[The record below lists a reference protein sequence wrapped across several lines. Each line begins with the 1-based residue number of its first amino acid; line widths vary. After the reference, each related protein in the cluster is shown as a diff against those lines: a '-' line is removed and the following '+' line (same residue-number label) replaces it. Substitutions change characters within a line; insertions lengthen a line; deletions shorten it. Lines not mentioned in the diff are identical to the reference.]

1 MRQDTPTRRL
11 AALAGGHWRR
21 FLLAV
26 LAMAVFAVTEGG
38 FAFAVEWLTGLLD
51 DPLDDPSGPWGK
63 WLPAGILALFV
74 VRGIAGFVSTWQLGW
89 IGRSVVGRMREML
102 FERFLRMP
110 VRSMEQRPRAELLSR
125 MLYDAEQVA
134 DAASTVITTIVRDSL
149 TVLVLVAYMV
159 YASAGL
165 SAVVFVVAP
174 LIALTA
180 RALST
185 HFRRYSARI
194 QENMGEVSRITDE
207 ALRGHRI
214 IKVFGGAARERE
226 RFAGANE
233 TNKRLHLKLVMARAG
248 GDGLTMLL
256 AAVGVA
262 SVAWFVAQYSA
273 AEGLEARKFAGF
285 MTAMVLLMTP
295 LKHLTNVNAA
305 LQRGLAAAT
314 SVFGLL
320 DSPADSDKAGGAP
333 GAPRDLPARATGHL
347 EFVDVAFSYE
357 PGGAAALRDVSLE
370 IKPGQRV
377 AIVGRS
383 GSGKSTL
390 VSLIPRFFE
399 PDSGK
404 LLLDGRPLADWPLPA
419 LREQIALVTQDVMLF
434 NDTLANNIAYGALA
448 DAEPQAVEAAA
459 RAAHVME
466 FVEKRRDGLH
476 ALVGEGGISLSGGE
490 RQRVAIARALLKD
503 APVLILDEATSALDS
518 RSESHVQDALD
529 RLMRGRTTL
538 VIAHRLSTIEHA
550 DRIVVLERGRI
561 VESGPHAELLARGGQ
576 YASLYRLQFRGHSP
590 HSPHAD

>member
-1 MRQDTPTRRL
+1 MRRDTPTKRL
-11 AALAGGHWRR
+11 AALAVRHWRG

-26 LAMAVFAVTEGG
+26 LAMAVFAGTETG
-38 FAFAVEWLTGLLD
+38 FAIAVERLTGLLGNAA
-51 DPLDDPSGPWGK
+51 GPWGR
-63 WLPAGILALFV
+63 WLPLGVLGLFA
-74 VRGIAGFVSTWQLGW
+74 VRGVSGFLSAYQLGR
-89 IGRSVVGRMREML
+89 IGRSVVGQLREML
-102 FERFLRMP
+102 FARFLQMP
-110 VRSMEQRPRAELLSR
+110 VRDVEQRPRAELLSR

-134 DAASTVITTIVRDSL
+134 DTSSTVITTVIRDSL
-149 TVLVLVAYMV
+149 TVAGLVAYMV

-180 RALST
+180 RVLSR
-185 HFRRYSARI
+185 HFRRYSTRI

-207 ALRGHRI
+207 ALRGHRV
-214 IKVFGGAARERE
+214 IKVFGGAARETD
-226 RFAGANE
+226 RFARANE
-233 TNKRLHLKLVMARAG
+233 VNKRLHLKLVMARAG

-256 AAVGVA
+256 AAIGVA

-273 AEGLEARKFAGF
+273 AESLQVEKFTGF
-285 MTAMVLLMTP
+285 MAAMLLLMTP
-295 LKHLTNVNAA
+295 LKHLTNVNAS

-314 SVFGLL
+314 SVFRLL
-320 DSPADSDKAGGAP
+320 DSVVESDAGA
-333 GAPRDLPARATGHL
+333 APRSDLPGRVKGEL
-347 EFVDVAFSYE
+347 EFADVSFSYDNE
-357 PGGAAALRDVSLE
+357 GTAALRDISLK
-370 IKPGQRV
+370 IQPGERV

-399 PDSGK
+399 PDSGQ
-404 LLLDGRPLADWPLPA
+404 LRLDGRPLGDWPLPA

-434 NDTLANNIAYGALA
+434 NDTLANNIAYGALSKA
-448 DAEPQAVEAAA
+448 DPEAVKAAA

-466 FVEKRRDGLH
+466 FVESRKEGLN
-476 ALVGEGGISLSGGE
+476 ARVGEGGVSLSGGE

-538 VIAHRLSTIEHA
+538 VIAHRLSTVEHA

-561 VESGPHAELLARGGQ
+561 VESGAHAELLARDGH
-576 YASLYRLQFRGHSP
+576 YASLYRLQFRANARNAG
-590 HSPHAD
+590 

>member
-1 MRQDTPTRRL
+1 MQSDTPIKRL
-11 AALAGGHWRR
+11 AALAVPHWRSL
-21 FLLAV
+21 LLAV
-26 LAMAVFAVTEGG
+26 LAMALFAATEVG
-38 FAFAVEWLTGLLD
+38 FAFAVERLTALLLK
-51 DPLDDPSGPWGK
+51 PEGPWAL
-63 WLPAGILALFV
+63 WLPVAVLGLFA
-74 VRGIAGFVSTWQLGW
+74 VRGISGFVSAYRLGS
-89 IGRSVVGRMREML
+89 IGRSVVGRLRELL
-102 FERFLRMP
+102 FERFLHMP
-110 VRSMEQRPRAELLSR
+110 VRDVEQRPRAELLSR

-149 TVLVLVAYMV
+149 TVLGLAAFMV

-180 RALST
+180 RVLSR

-214 IKVFGGAARERE
+214 IKVFGGAPRERQ
-226 RFAGANE
+226 RFGRANE
-233 TNKRLHLKLVMARAG
+233 GNKRLHLKLVMARAG

-262 SVAWFVAQYSA
+262 SLAWFVAQYSA
-273 AEGLEARKFAGF
+273 ADQLQPEEFTGF
-285 MTAMVLLMTP
+285 LAAMLLLMTP
-295 LKHLTNVNAA
+295 LKHLTNVNAS
-305 LQRGLAAAT
+305 LQRGLAAST
-314 SVFGLL
+314 SVFRLL
-320 DSPADSDKAGGAP
+320 DSPIEADIASS
-333 GAPRDLPARATGHL
+333 PRKDRPARARGEL
-347 EFVDVAFSYE
+347 EFAAVSFSYE
-357 PGGAAALRDVSLE
+357 PDRAAALREVSLE
-370 IKPGQRV
+370 IEPGERV

-390 VSLIPRFFE
+390 VSLIPRFYE
-399 PDSGK
+399 PDTGE
-404 LLLDGRPLADWPLPA
+404 LRLDGRALSDWPLPA
-419 LREQIALVTQDVMLF
+419 LRQQIALVTQDVVLF
-434 NDTLANNIAYGALA
+434 NDTLANNIAYGALSE
-448 DAEPQAVEAAA
+448 AEPDAIEAAA

-466 FVEKRRDGLH
+466 FVESRHEGLN
-476 ALVGEGGISLSGGE
+476 AVVGEAGFSLSGGE

-538 VIAHRLSTIEHA
+538 VIAHRLSTVEHA

-561 VESGPHAELLARGGQ
+561 VESGAHSELLAQDGH
-576 YASLYRLQFRGHSP
+576 YASLYRLQFRPSARNGG
-590 HSPHAD
+590 

>member
-1 MRQDTPTRRL
+1 MRPDSPMRRL
-11 AALAGGHWRR
+11 AALTRGHWRG
-21 FLLAV
+21 FLFAAV
-26 LAMAVFAVTEGG
+26 AMAVFAATETG
-38 FAFAVEWLTGLLD
+38 FAFAVKRLTELLD
-51 DPLDDPSGPWGK
+51 SDAPAQEG
-63 WLPAGILALFV
+63 WLPLAVLGLFL
-74 VRGIAGFVSTWQLGW
+74 VRGISGFVSAYQLGR
-89 IGRSVVGRMREML
+89 IGRAVVGRMRELL
-102 FERFLRMP
+102 FERFLHMP
-110 VRSMEQRPRAELLSR
+110 VRSVEQLPRAELLSR

-149 TVLVLVAYMV
+149 TVAGLVAFMV
-159 YASAGL
+159 YASPRL
-165 SAVVFVVAP
+165 SAVVFVAAP

-180 RALST
+180 RVLSK
-185 HFRRYSARI
+185 HFRRYSTRI

-214 IKVFGGAARERE
+214 IKVFGGASREGE
-226 RFAGANE
+226 RFAEANRS
-233 TNKRLHLKLVMARAG
+233 NRRLHLKLIMARAG

-262 SVAWFVAQYSA
+262 SVAWFVARYSA
-273 AEGLEARKFAGF
+273 ADGLEIGNFTGF
-285 MTAMVLLMTP
+285 MAAMLLLMTP

-320 DSPADSDKAGGAP
+320 DSPVESDLAR
-333 GAPRDLPARATGHL
+333 APRRELSARAKGHL
-347 EFVDVAFSYE
+347 QFVDVSFSYE
-357 PGGAAALRDVSLE
+357 SGGPAALRDINLDIE
-370 IKPGQRV
+370 PGQRV

-399 PDSGK
+399 PDSGE
-404 LLLDGRPLADWPLPA
+404 LLLDGIPLRQWPLPA
-419 LREQIALVTQDVMLF
+419 LREQIALVTQDVVLF

-448 DAEPQAVEAAA
+448 GAAPQAVEEAA

-466 FVEKRRDGLH
+466 FVAERPEGLN
-476 ALVGEGGISLSGGE
+476 ALVGEGGLSLSGGE

-561 VESGPHAELLARGGQ
+561 VESGPHAELLARGGH
-576 YASLYRLQFRGHSP
+576 YASLYRLQFRGNAS
-590 HSPHAD
+590 HAG

>member
-1 MRQDTPTRRL
+1 MKRL
-11 AALAGGHWRR
+11 AALAGGHWRG
-21 FLLAV
+21 FVLAV
-26 LAMAVFAVTEGG
+26 LAMAVFAGTEIG
-38 FAFAVEWLTGLLD
+38 FAFAVERLTALLGD
-51 DPLDDPSGPWGK
+51 ASGPWDR
-63 WLPAGILALFV
+63 WLPVGVLGLFL
-74 VRGIAGFVSTWQLGW
+74 VRGMAGFVSAWQLGR

-134 DAASTVITTIVRDSL
+134 DASSTVITTVVRDSL
-149 TVLVLVAYMV
+149 TVLGLMAYMV

-180 RALST
+180 RVLSR

-214 IKVFGGAARERE
+214 IKVFGGSLRERE
-226 RFAGANE
+226 RFSGANE
-233 TNKRLHLKLVMARAG
+233 NNKRLHLKLVMARAG

-262 SVAWFVAQYSA
+262 SVAWFVARYSA
-273 AEGLEARKFAGF
+273 AGGLEIEKFTGF
-285 MTAMVLLMTP
+285 MAAMLLLMTP

-305 LQRGLAAAT
+305 LQRGLAAAA

-320 DSPADSDKAGGAP
+320 DSPVEPDRARVDE
-333 GAPRDLPARATGHL
+333 RRLPDRAMGRL
-347 EFVDVAFSYE
+347 EFVNVAFSYE
-357 PGGAAALRDVSLE
+357 SGGAAALRDINLE
-370 IKPGQRV
+370 IEPGQRV

-404 LLLDGRPLADWPLPA
+404 LLLDGRPLAEWPLTA

-448 DAEPQAVEAAA
+448 GAEPQAVEAAA

-466 FVEKRRDGLH
+466 FVATRREGLD

-518 RSESHVQDALD
+518 RSESHVQEALD

-561 VESGPHAELLARGGQ
+561 VESGPHAGLLARDGH

-590 HSPHAD
+590 HGAREP

>member
-1 MRQDTPTRRL
+1 MKRL
-11 AALAGGHWRR
+11 AVLAGSHWRG
-21 FLLAV
+21 FVLAA
-26 LAMAVFAVTEGG
+26 LAMAVFAATEIG
-38 FAFAVEWLTGLLD
+38 FAFAVERLTALLGD
-51 DPLDDPSGPWGK
+51 ASSPWGR
-63 WLPAGILALFV
+63 WLPAGVLGLFL
-74 VRGIAGFVSTWQLGW
+74 VRGMAGFVSAWQLGR

-110 VRSMEQRPRAELLSR
+110 VRSIEQRPRAELLSR

-134 DAASTVITTIVRDSL
+134 DAASTVITTVVRDSL
-149 TVLVLVAYMV
+149 TVLGLMAYMV

-165 SAVVFVVAP
+165 SAVVFVAAP

-180 RALST
+180 RVLSK
-185 HFRRYSARI
+185 HFRRYSARL

-214 IKVFGGAARERE
+214 IKVFGGSLRERE
-226 RFAGANE
+226 RFSSANE
-233 TNKRLHLKLVMARAG
+233 NNKRLHLKLVMARAG

-262 SVAWFVAQYSA
+262 SVAWFVARYSA
-273 AEGLEARKFAGF
+273 ADGLEIEKFTGF
-285 MTAMVLLMTP
+285 MAAMLLLMTP

-305 LQRGLAAAT
+305 LQRGLAAAA

-320 DSPADSDKAGGAP
+320 DSPAESDRARADK
-333 GAPRDLPARATGHL
+333 RSLPARATGRL
-347 EFVDVAFSYE
+347 EFVNVAFSYE
-357 PGGAAALRDVSLE
+357 SGEAAALRDINLE
-370 IKPGQRV
+370 IEPGQRV

-404 LLLDGRPLADWPLPA
+404 LLLDGRPLAEWPLTA

-448 DAEPQAVEAAA
+448 GAEPQAVEAAA
-459 RAAHVME
+459 RAAHVTE
-466 FVEKRRDGLH
+466 FAATRREGLD
-476 ALVGEGGISLSGGE
+476 ALVGEGGLSLSGGE

-518 RSESHVQDALD
+518 RSESHVQEALD

-561 VESGPHAELLARGGQ
+561 VESGPHARLLARGGH
-576 YASLYRLQFRGHSP
+576 YASLYRLQFRGHSSHGACGP
-590 HSPHAD
+590 

>member
-1 MRQDTPTRRL
+1 MRRL
-11 AALAGGHWRR
+11 AALAGGHWRG

-26 LAMAVFAVTEGG
+26 LAMTVFAVTETG
-38 FAFAVEWLTGLLD
+38 FAFAVERLSGLLGEA
-51 DPLDDPSGPWGK
+51 PGPWDS
-63 WLPAGILALFV
+63 WLPVGILGLFL
-74 VRGIAGFVSTWQLGW
+74 VRGAAGFVSAYQLGR
-89 IGRSVVGRMREML
+89 IGRSVVERMRELL
-102 FERFLRMP
+102 FEQILRMP
-110 VRSMEQRPRAELLSR
+110 VRSVEQRPRAELLSR

-149 TVLVLVAYMV
+149 TVLGLVAYMV
-159 YASAGL
+159 YASPSL
-165 SAVVFVVAP
+165 SAVVFVAAP

-180 RALST
+180 RILSRR
-185 HFRRYSARI
+185 FRRYSARI

-207 ALRGHRI
+207 ALRGHRV
-214 IKVFGGAARERE
+214 IKVFGGAARERM

-233 TNKRLHLKLVMARAG
+233 GNRRLHLKLIMARAA

-262 SVAWFVAQYSA
+262 TVAWFVAQYSA
-273 AEGLEARKFAGF
+273 GEGLEVEKFTGF
-285 MTAMVLLMTP
+285 MAAMLLLMTP
-295 LKHLTNVNAA
+295 LKHLTNVNASM
-305 LQRGLAAAT
+305 QRGLAAAT
-314 SVFGLL
+314 SVFRLL
-320 DSPADSDKAGGAP
+320 DSPVESESESP
-333 GAPRDLPARATGHL
+333 PSRDLSARAEGYL
-347 EFVDVAFSYE
+347 QFVNVSFSYE
-357 PGGAAALRDVSLE
+357 PGGAPALRDINLE
-370 IKPGQRV
+370 IAPGERV
-377 AIVGRS
+377 AVVGRS

-390 VSLIPRFFE
+390 ISLIPRFFE

-404 LLLDGRPLADWPLPA
+404 LLLDGRPLDDWSLPA

-448 DAEPQAVEAAA
+448 NAPPAAVEAAA

-466 FVEKRRDGLH
+466 FVAARREGLD
-476 ALVGEGGISLSGGE
+476 AMVGEGGIALSGGE

-561 VESGPHAELLARGGQ
+561 VESGPHAALLERSGH
-576 YASLYRLQFRGHSP
+576 YASLYRLQFRRTS
-590 HSPHAD
+590 SNAV

>member
-1 MRQDTPTRRL
+1 MKRL
-11 AALAGGHWRR
+11 AALAVGHWRG

-26 LAMAVFAVTEGG
+26 LAMAVFAVTEIG
-38 FAFAVEWLTGLLD
+38 FAFAVERLTALLGD
-51 DPLDDPSGPWGK
+51 AAGPWDR
-63 WLPAGILALFV
+63 WLPVGVLALFL
-74 VRGIAGFVSTWQLGW
+74 VRGASGFASAWQLGR
-89 IGRSVVGRMREML
+89 IGRSVVGRMRELL

-110 VRSMEQRPRAELLSR
+110 VRSIEQRPRAELLSR

-149 TVLVLVAYMV
+149 TVLGLMAYMV

-180 RALST
+180 RVLSR
-185 HFRRYSARI
+185 HFRRYSTRI

-214 IKVFGGAARERE
+214 IKVFGGSARERE
-226 RFAGANE
+226 RFAHANE
-233 TNKRLHLKLVMARAG
+233 GNKRLHLKLVMARAG

-262 SVAWFVAQYSA
+262 LVAWFVGRYSA
-273 AEGLEARKFAGF
+273 ADGLEVEKFTGF
-285 MTAMVLLMTP
+285 MAAMLLLMSP

-320 DSPADSDKAGGAP
+320 DSPVESDNAPAP
-333 GAPRDLPARATGHL
+333 GRDLPARATGRL
-347 EFVDVAFSYE
+347 EFVNVVFSYE
-357 PGGAAALRDVSLE
+357 SGGAAALQDISFGIE
-370 IKPGQRV
+370 PGQRV

-404 LLLDGRPLADWPLPA
+404 LLLDGRPLAEWPLPA

-434 NDTLANNIAYGALA
+434 NDTLAGNIAYGALA
-448 DAEPQAVEAAA
+448 GAEPRAVEAAA

-466 FVEKRRDGLH
+466 FVATRREGLN

-518 RSESHVQDALD
+518 RSESHVQEALD

-550 DRIVVLERGRI
+550 DRIVVLECGRI
-561 VESGPHAELLARGGQ
+561 VESGPHAELLARGGH
-576 YASLYRLQFRGHSP
+576 YASLYRLQFRGNSSHGAHKP
-590 HSPHAD
+590 

>member
-1 MRQDTPTRRL
+1 MKRL
-11 AALAGGHWRR
+11 AALARGHWRG
-21 FLLAV
+21 FVLAI
-26 LAMAVFAVTEGG
+26 LAMAVFAVTETG
-38 FAFAVEWLTGLLD
+38 FAFAVERLTGLLGD
-51 DPLDDPSGPWGK
+51 AAGPWDR
-63 WLPAGILALFV
+63 WLPLGVLGLFL
-74 VRGIAGFVSTWQLGW
+74 VRGVAGFVSAYQLGR
-89 IGRSVVGRMREML
+89 IGRSVVGRMRELL

-110 VRSMEQRPRAELLSR
+110 VRSIEQRPRAELLSR

-149 TVLVLVAYMV
+149 TVLGLVAYMV
-159 YASAGL
+159 YASPGL

-180 RALST
+180 RVLSR

-214 IKVFGGAARERE
+214 IKVFGGMSRERE

-233 TNKRLHLKLVMARAG
+233 GNKRLHLKLVMARAA

-262 SVAWFVAQYSA
+262 AVAWFVARYSA
-273 AEGLEARKFAGF
+273 ADGLEVAKFTGF
-285 MTAMVLLMTP
+285 MAAMLLLMTP
-295 LKHLTNVNAA
+295 LKHLTNVNAS

-320 DSPADSDKAGGAP
+320 DSPVEAEKA
-333 GAPRDLPARATGHL
+333 ARAPDGLPERAEGRL
-347 EFVDVAFSYE
+347 EFVNVSFSYE
-357 PGGAAALRDVSLE
+357 SGGAAALRDVSMAIE
-370 IKPGQRV
+370 PGERV

-390 VSLIPRFFE
+390 ASLIPRFFE

-404 LLLDGRPLADWPLPA
+404 LLLDGRPLADWPLTA

-434 NDTLANNIAYGALA
+434 NDTLAGNIAYGALSGA
-448 DAEPQAVEAAA
+448 QPRAVEAAA

-466 FVEKRRDGLH
+466 FAGTRSEGLD
-476 ALVGEGGISLSGGE
+476 ARVGEGGISLSGGE

-561 VESGPHAELLARGGQ
+561 VESGPHGELLARDGH
-576 YASLYRLQFRGHSP
+576 YASLHRLQFRGNS
-590 HSPHAD
+590 ARAR

>member
-1 MRQDTPTRRL
+1 MKRL
-11 AALAGGHWRR
+11 AALAGGHWRG

-26 LAMAVFAVTEGG
+26 CAMAVFAVTETG
-38 FAFAVEWLTGLLD
+38 FAFAVERLTGLLGD
-51 DPLDDPSGPWGK
+51 AAGPWHK
-63 WLPAGILALFV
+63 WLPLGVLGLFL
-74 VRGIAGFVSTWQLGW
+74 VRGVAGFVSACQLGW
-89 IGRSVVGRMREML
+89 IGRSVVGRMRELL

-149 TVLVLVAYMV
+149 TVLGLVAYMV
-159 YASAGL
+159 YASPGL

-180 RALST
+180 RVLSR

-214 IKVFGGAARERE
+214 IKVFGGMPRERE

-233 TNKRLHLKLVMARAG
+233 GNKRLHLKLVMARAA

-262 SVAWFVAQYSA
+262 AVAWFVARYSA
-273 AEGLEARKFAGF
+273 ADGLEVEKFTGF
-285 MTAMVLLMTP
+285 MAAMLLLMSP
-295 LKHLTNVNAA
+295 LKHLTNVNAS
-305 LQRGLAAAT
+305 LQRGLAAAA

-320 DSPADSDKAGGAP
+320 DSPVEDEKAAQAP
-333 GAPRDLPARATGHL
+333 DGLPARASGRL
-347 EFVDVAFSYE
+347 EFVNVSFSYE
-357 PGGAAALRDVSLE
+357 AGGAAALRDISMAIE
-370 IKPGQRV
+370 PGERV

-390 VSLIPRFFE
+390 ASLIPRFFE

-419 LREQIALVTQDVMLF
+419 LREQIALVTQDVVLF
-434 NDTLANNIAYGALA
+434 NDTLANNIAYGALSA
-448 DAEPQAVEAAA
+448 ARPRAVEAAA

-466 FVEKRRDGLH
+466 FVETRREGLD
-476 ALVGEGGISLSGGE
+476 ARVGEGGISLSGGE

-561 VESGPHAELLARGGQ
+561 VESGPHAELLARDGH
-576 YASLYRLQFRGHSP
+576 YASLYRLQFRGNS
-590 HSPHAD
+590 ANAG

>member
-1 MRQDTPTRRL
+1 MRRDTPTKRL
-11 AALAGGHWRR
+11 AALAVRHWRG

-26 LAMAVFAVTEGG
+26 LAMAVFAGTETG
-38 FAFAVEWLTGLLD
+38 FAIAVERLTGLLGNAA
-51 DPLDDPSGPWGK
+51 GPWGR
-63 WLPAGILALFV
+63 WLPLGVLGLFA
-74 VRGIAGFVSTWQLGW
+74 VRGVSGFLSAYQLGR
-89 IGRSVVGRMREML
+89 IGRSVVGQLREML
-102 FERFLRMP
+102 FARFLQMP
-110 VRSMEQRPRAELLSR
+110 VRDVEQRPRAELLSR

-134 DAASTVITTIVRDSL
+134 DTSSTVITTVVRDSL
-149 TVLVLVAYMV
+149 TVVGLVAYMV

-180 RALST
+180 RVLSR
-185 HFRRYSARI
+185 HFRRYSTRI

-207 ALRGHRI
+207 ALRGHRV
-214 IKVFGGAARERE
+214 IKVFGGAARETE
-226 RFAGANE
+226 RFAQANE
-233 TNKRLHLKLVMARAG
+233 VNKRLHLKLVMARAG

-256 AAVGVA
+256 AAIGVA

-273 AEGLEARKFAGF
+273 AESLQVEKFTGF
-285 MTAMVLLMTP
+285 MAAMLLLMTP
-295 LKHLTNVNAA
+295 LKHLTNVNAS

-314 SVFGLL
+314 SVFRLL
-320 DSPADSDKAGGAP
+320 DSVVESDIGA
-333 GAPRDLPARATGHL
+333 APREDLPERVRGEL
-347 EFVDVAFSYE
+347 EFAKVSFSYDNE
-357 PGGAAALRDVSLE
+357 GTAALRDISLK
-370 IKPGQRV
+370 IQPGERV

-399 PDSGK
+399 PDSGQ
-404 LLLDGRPLADWPLPA
+404 LRLDGRPLDEWPLPA

-434 NDTLANNIAYGALA
+434 NDTLANNIAYGALSKA
-448 DAEPQAVEAAA
+448 DPEAVNAAA

-466 FVEKRRDGLH
+466 FVESRKEGLN
-476 ALVGEGGISLSGGE
+476 ARVGEGGVSLSGGE

-538 VIAHRLSTIEHA
+538 VIAHRLSTVEHA

-561 VESGPHAELLARGGQ
+561 VESGAHTDLLARDGH
-576 YASLYRLQFRGHSP
+576 YASLYRLQFRANARNAG
-590 HSPHAD
+590 

>member
-1 MRQDTPTRRL
+1 MKRL
-11 AALAGGHWRR
+11 AALAGGHWRG

-26 LAMAVFAVTEGG
+26 LAMAVFAVTETG
-38 FAFAVEWLTGLLD
+38 FAFAVERLTGLLGD
-51 DPLDDPSGPWGK
+51 AAGPWDK
-63 WLPAGILALFV
+63 WLPLGVLGLFL
-74 VRGIAGFVSTWQLGW
+74 VRGIAGFVSAWQLGR
-89 IGRSVVGRMREML
+89 IGRSVVGRLRELL
-102 FERFLRMP
+102 FERFLCMP

-149 TVLVLVAYMV
+149 TVLGLVAYMV
-159 YASAGL
+159 YASPGL

-180 RALST
+180 RVLSR

-214 IKVFGGAARERE
+214 IKVFGGMAGERA
-226 RFAGANE
+226 RFAVANE
-233 TNKRLHLKLVMARAG
+233 GNRRLHLKLVMARAA

-262 SVAWFVAQYSA
+262 AVAWFVARYSA
-273 AEGLEARKFAGF
+273 GDGLEVAKFTGF
-285 MTAMVLLMTP
+285 MAAMLLLMSP
-295 LKHLTNVNAA
+295 LKHLTNVNAS
-305 LQRGLAAAT
+305 LQRGLAAAG
-314 SVFGLL
+314 SVFGVL
-320 DSPADSDKAGGAP
+320 DSPVEAEKAPPAP
-333 GAPRDLPARATGHL
+333 HGLPARAKGRL
-347 EFVDVAFSYE
+347 EFVNVSFSYE
-357 PGGAAALRDVSLE
+357 SGGVAALRDISMAIE
-370 IKPGQRV
+370 PGERV

-390 VSLIPRFFE
+390 ASLIPRFFE
-399 PDSGK
+399 PDSGA
-404 LLLDGRPLADWPLPA
+404 LLLDGRPLADWPLAA
-419 LREQIALVTQDVMLF
+419 LREQIALVTQDVVLF
-434 NDTLANNIAYGALA
+434 NDTLANNIAYGALSGA
-448 DAEPQAVEAAA
+448 QPQAVEAAA

-466 FVEKRRDGLH
+466 FVETRREGLD
-476 ALVGEGGISLSGGE
+476 ARVGEGGISLSGGE

-561 VESGPHAELLARGGQ
+561 VESGPHAELLAQDGH
-576 YASLYRLQFRGHSP
+576 YASLYRLQFRGNS
-590 HSPHAD
+590 ARVQ

>member
-1 MRQDTPTRRL
+1 MI
-11 AALAGGHWRR
+11 
-21 FLLAV
+21 AV
-26 LAMAVFAVTEGG
+26 LAMAVFAATEAG
-38 FAFAVEWLTGLLD
+38 FAFAVEGLTGLLVD
-51 DPLDDPSGPWGK
+51 APASAGR
-63 WLPAGILALFV
+63 WLPLAILALFL
-74 VRGIAGFVSTWQLGW
+74 VRGLAGFVSAWQLGR
-89 IGRSVVGRMREML
+89 IGRSVVGRLRELL

-110 VRSMEQRPRAELLSR
+110 VRSVEQRPRAELLSR

-149 TVLVLVAYMV
+149 TVLVLVGYMI

-165 SAVVFVVAP
+165 SAVVFTVAP

-180 RALST
+180 RALSG

-194 QENMGEVSRITDE
+194 QENMGDVSRLTDE

-214 IKVFGGAARERE
+214 IKVFGGALRERE
-226 RFAGANE
+226 RFARANAD
-233 TNKRLHLKLVMARAG
+233 NKRLHLKLVMARAG

-262 SVAWFVAQYSA
+262 ALAWFVARYGA
-273 AEGLEARKFAGF
+273 GDGLDIGKFTGF
-285 MTAMVLLMTP
+285 MAAMLLLMTP
-295 LKHLTNVNAA
+295 LKHLTNVNAS

-320 DSPADSDKAGGAP
+320 DSPVESESGSVRA
-333 GAPRDLPARATGHL
+333 RELPARAQGEL
-347 EFVDVAFSYE
+347 EFVNVSFSYE
-357 PGGAAALRDVSLE
+357 PGGAAALRDVSVRVA
-370 IKPGQRV
+370 PGERV

-399 PDSGK
+399 PDSGR
-404 LLLDGRPLADWPLPA
+404 LLLDGRPLADWPLTA

-434 NDTLANNIAYGALA
+434 NDTLAGNIAYGALA
-448 DAEPQAVEAAA
+448 GAQPEAVEAAA

-466 FVEKRRDGLH
+466 FASARREGLN
-476 ALVGEGGISLSGGE
+476 AVVGEGGISLSGGE

-518 RSESHVQDALD
+518 RSESQVQNALD

-550 DRIVVLERGRI
+550 DRIVVLEQGRI
-561 VESGPHAELLARGGQ
+561 VETGPHAELLERGGH
-576 YASLYRLQFRGHSP
+576 YASLYRLQFRGDAP
-590 HSPHAD
+590 NAA